1 MGIDEEEK
9 RKRLRQREDER
20 DAEEIAIKQV
30 KKLGVSAQE
39 ANQIS
44 GGDKFLELIL
54 RAEPLIEQ
62 LNNLY
67 NMYFTGVEKIPPIE
81 RRKQLDQLMLS
92 LQMMPKMNAAA
103 LFKYNNIYS
112 KFISY
117 RDRWEKMMK
126 NFEDG
131 KIKRAI
137 GINKNKPNG

>member
-1 MGIDEEEK
+1 MVIDEEEK

-20 DAEEIAIKQV
+20 DAEEAAIKQV

-44 GGDKFLELIL
+44 GDKFLELIL
-54 RAEPLIEQ
+54 KAEPLIEQ

-67 NMYFTGVEKIPPIE
+67 NMFFTGVEKIPPVE
-81 RRKQLDQLMLS
+81 RRKQLDQMMLS
-92 LQMMPKMNAAA
+92 LQMMPKVNAAA
-103 LFKYNNIYS
+103 SFKYNNIHS

-137 GINKNKPNG
+137 